1 MVDHSGQNSEFQKA
15 FIWVIFW
22 VLLNNNRSVKKKK
35 KEKEKAP
42 PSCTAAEA
50 AASFVAEPCPTGGLP
65 GITRAQAV
73 PSQVCA

>member
-1 MVDHSGQNSEFQKA
+1 MGYILG
-15 FIWVIFW
+15 FIEQQQIS
-22 VLLNNNRSVKKKK
+22 LK